1 VGAYEETLAYLT
13 RLEVSA
19 GWDLKLERMRAA
31 LARRGHPEGAWPAIH
46 VAGTNGKGSTA
57 AMLDAVLTAAG
68 WRTGLYTSPHLVDFT
83 ERIRVGGRTIPR
95 EAVVSKV
102 AALRADL
109 EAAGIALTHFEFATL
124 VAFEWFRDV
133 GVEAAVIEVGLGG
146 RLDATNLCRPIVTA
160 ITTIAHDH
168 EEWLGHSLPEI
179 AAEKAGIVK
188 PGVPLAI
195 GRMPAEAEAVIAARA
210 DAAGAPLRRA
220 PALVEEASGLAFAEG
235 AVRWSGLRVGL
246 AGAFQRENAAVAL
259 TALALAAGRL
269 SCPPEAVRAGLARVV
284 WPGRLAVV
292 RRTSAPRSSPDP
304 ASSSAPS
311 PATGPAPGRVLV
323 LDGAHN
329 PAGAATLARELPAVL
344 DGRPVVLLFAVM
356 ADKAWAAMLEPLL
369 PFLDRAVV
377 TRVGRRGLD
386 PARVVEGLAGRL
398 PATAIEE
405 PRAALAAAERAA
417 GADGVVLVTGSLFLV
432 GEVYAATGISL
443 FEPWQG

>member
-13 RLEVSA
+13 GLEVAA

-31 LARRGHPEGAWPAIH
+31 LALRGHPERAWPAIH

-57 AMLDAVLTAAG
+57 AMLDAILTAAG
-68 WRTGLYTSPHLVDFT
+68 RRTGLYTSPHLVDFT

-95 EAVVSKV
+95 DVVVSKV
-102 AALRADL
+102 RALRKDL

-133 GVEAAVIEVGLGG
+133 GVEVAVIEVGLGG
-146 RLDATNLCRPIVTA
+146 RLDATNLCQPIVTA
-160 ITTIAHDH
+160 VTTIAHDH

-195 GRMPAEAEAVIAARA
+195 GGMPAEAAAVIAARA

-220 PALVEEASGLAFAEG
+220 PALVAEANGLAFTEG
-235 AVRWSGLRVGL
+235 TVRWRGLRVGL
-246 AGAFQRENAAVAL
+246 PGGFQRENAAVAL
-259 TALALAAGRL
+259 TALALVADRL
-269 SCPPEAVRAGLARVV
+269 PCPANAVRTGLARVV

-292 RRTSAPRSSPDP
+292 RR
-304 ASSSAPS
+304 APS
-311 PATGPAPGRVLV
+311 LGTGLGPSLV

-344 DGRPVVLLFAVM
+344 AGRPVVLLFAVM

-369 PFLDRAVV
+369 PLLDRAVV

-386 PARVVEGLAGRL
+386 PVRVVAGLAGRL

-405 PRAALAAAERAA
+405 PRAALAAAERTA
-417 GADGVVLVTGSLFLV
+417 GATGVVLVTGSLFLV
-432 GEVYAATGISL
+432 GEVYAAAGLSL
-443 FEPWQG
+443 FEPWQEWPPRC